1 MISEK
6 ISDNVYT
13 YYRKEDYYMDIP
25 ALSMAMAQ
33 SNLMTGI
40 GTALLSKTIEQA
52 ASVGNAVTELLD
64 ASAMEHSVYP
74 ELGGNIDIS
83 V

>member
-1 MISEK
+1 
-6 ISDNVYT
+6 
-13 YYRKEDYYMDIP
+13 MDIA

-33 SNLMTGI
+33 ERVMTDV
-40 GTALLSKTIEQA
+40 GTALLSKAIDQGQETGDTLAKMMEQ
-52 ASVGNAVTELLD
+52 SVT
-64 ASAMEHSVYP
+64 P

>member
-1 MISEK
+1 MTAALSGAF
-6 ISDNVYT
+6 S
-13 YYRKEDYYMDIP
+13 RKGVDRMDIP

-33 SNLMTGI
+33 CNITNQL
-40 GTALLSKTIEQA
+40 GTAMLSKALDTAEGA
-52 ASVGNAVTELLD
+52 GDTMVEMMERSVT
-64 ASAMEHSVYP
+64 P